1 MAFNPREIFAALDK
15 AQACYVVVGGLA
27 VILHGHLRATRDI
40 DLVIGLEPSN
50 CQKALQALEAAGL
63 RPRLPVTMQDFADPD
78 KRRDWHDNR
87 HMLVFQLWDPKN
99 ALRSID
105 IFVHEPIDFGLLW
118 RDAVIKDYDGVPVR
132 VACIPHLIEMKSMA
146 NRPQDRADIE
156 QLRAIQQEIAA
167 GINASP

>member
-1 MAFNPREIFAALDK
+1 M
-15 AQACYVVVGGLA
+15 GGLA
-27 VILHGHLRATRDI
+27 VILHGHLRATRDL
-40 DLVIGLEPSN
+40 DLVIGLKRSN
-50 CQKALQALEAAGL
+50 CLKGLQALETAGL

-105 IFVHEPIDFGLLW
+105 IFVREPIDFDSLW
-118 RDAVIKDYDGVPVR
+118 RDAVVKDYDGVPVL
-132 VACIPHLIEMKSMA
+132 VASIPHLIEMKSAA

-167 GINASP
+167 GIKESP